1 MLFLLFGCEF
11 LAYLIFGFVKD
22 RVFPTFP
29 TALFNLENKAFAYVA
44 ITLYC
49 MRRYEGLCLTELVPT
64 RKDFL
69 MVGIALFITLWIF
82 GLLIGPE
89 RLVNQRHERLKHLS
103 SLHYVLSLFVVVGLA
118 PLFEKIIFR
127 RYFLEIQRE
136 YFSTGTALL
145 ITTTAATLLHIDSLE
160 NLTITVLGYF
170 VWQGL
175 FGLLYLNGRLITSVL
190 THSFFNG
197 LVMLLSL

>member
-1 MLFLLFGCEF
+1 MPHPAHSSIITPRVFKMDHISPLEGWWILLLLFGSYF
-11 LAYLIFGFVKD
+11 LAYLIFGFVKI
-22 RVFPTFP
+22 RAFPTFP
-29 TALFNLENKAFAYVA
+29 EALFDLEIKVLAYVA

-49 MRRYEGLCLTELVPT
+49 VRRYGALRLTELVPT

-89 RLVNQRHERLKHLS
+89 RLGNLRHEGLKHLS
-103 SLHYVLSLFVVVGLA
+103 SLHYGLGLFVVVGLA
-118 PLFEKIIFR
+118 PLFEEIIFR

-160 NLTITVLGYF
+160 NLKQCSSSCGD
-170 VWQGL
+170 
-175 FGLLYLNGRLITSVL
+175 
-190 THSFFNG
+190 
-197 LVMLLSL
+197 